1 MVWEV
6 DQETDQQLVV
16 AEAAVAAVVVVG
28 TVVAVAEVEV
38 IVVVGV
44 SVDQTN
50 QRKEQVEEAVTPLH
64 TLAEAPLLEEEEL
77 HMQEV
82 EEHPAL
88 DQEVPADPWDQVH
101 LSLPAVPEVQLVPS
115 DPGVLE
121 THSNLKYFHSNLAC
135 RNNLYLEVQQ
145 VLVDHCF
152 HLCLKVQELQVV
164 PQVHQPPYLQTFLL
178 VQVHQVDPVVQVDQ
192 VLQEVLSHH

>member
-6 DQETDQQLVV
+6 DPETGQQIVV
-16 AEAAVAAVVVVG
+16 AEAAVAAVVVVGTVVVVAVAAVVVVG

-50 QRKEQVEEAVTPLH
+50 QRKEQVEEAVTQLH
-64 TLAEAPLLEEEEL
+64 TLTEAPLQEEEEL

-82 EEHPAL
+82 EEHLAL

-121 THSNLKYFHSNLAC
+121 THSNL
-135 RNNLYLEVQQ
+135 EVQQ

-152 HLCLKVQELQVV
+152 HLCLMVQELQVV
-164 PQVHQPPYLQTFLL
+164 PQVHQPPCLQTFLL
-178 VQVHQVDPVVQVDQ
+178 VQVHQVDPVVQVDR

>member
-1 MVWEV
+1 MFSCLGRKVRRFLLLVEDCLMVWEV
-6 DQETDQQLVV
+6 DPETGQQIVV

-50 QRKEQVEEAVTPLH
+50 QRKEQVEEAVTQLH
-64 TLAEAPLLEEEEL
+64 TLAEAPLQEEEEL
-77 HMQEV
+77 HMQEE
-82 EEHPAL
+82 EEHLAL

-121 THSNLKYFHSNLAC
+121 THSNLKYFS
-135 RNNLYLEVQQ
+135 
-145 VLVDHCF
+145 
-152 HLCLKVQELQVV
+152 
-164 PQVHQPPYLQTFLL
+164 
-178 VQVHQVDPVVQVDQ
+178 
-192 VLQEVLSHH
+192 